1 MVADSV
7 CGRTFP
13 ELFPAM
19 ADKTLPTFLEQ
30 WYRGMFLSL
39 GTAGATQASV
49 SPNRETGSSN
59 GGCWTLNTLEYLV
72 GCRNA
77 DEECSL
83 YLILEHGGVDPRFY
97 LSPRA
102 CRGILSRAERH
113 GKVLPDV
120 LLEALTRIAE
130 SSSDTSSGQPS
141 PRETMT
147 MSDEPEDG

>member
-7 CGRTFP
+7 SGRTFP

-59 GGCWTLNTLEYLV
+59 GGCWTLNTW
-72 GCRNA
+72 
-77 DEECSL
+77 ECPRDAAASSL
-83 YLILEHGGVDPRFY
+83 WSILEHGGVDPRFY

-113 GKVLPDV
+113 HKELPDV
-120 LLEALTRIAE
+120 LMKALTRIAE
-130 SSSDTSSGQPS
+130 GFSETSSGQPS
-141 PRETMT
+141 PRETSPT
-147 MSDEPEDG
+147 TSDDPEDG

>member
-19 ADKTLPTFLEQ
+19 RDKTLPTFLEQ

-39 GTAGATQASV
+39 GTAGATRESV

-59 GGCWTLNTLEYLV
+59 GGCWTLNTW
-72 GCRNA
+72 
-77 DEECSL
+77 ECPRDAVASSL
-83 YLILEHGGVDPRFY
+83 WSILEHGGVDPRFY

-113 GKVLPDV
+113 HKELPDV
-120 LLEALTRIAE
+120 LMRALTRIAE
-130 SSSDTSSGQPS
+130 GFSETSSGQPS
-141 PRETMT
+141 PRETSPMT
-147 MSDEPEDG
+147 SDDPEDG